1 MPSYNL
7 IGGTFLS
14 RSESFGSSTGG
25 ENSMLIPVLMLF
37 LLGLGVPM
45 FSMILGFTKETTAL
59 GWIAIMLV
67 SVAAIVGAVVIYVIA
82 RLQRRPE
89 E

>member
-1 MPSYNL
+1 M
-7 IGGTFLS
+7 F
-14 RSESFGSSTGG
+14 FHGG

-37 LLGLGVPM
+37 LLGLGVPI
-45 FSMILGFTKETTAL
+45 FSISLGFAKQTSGV

-67 SVAAIVGAVVIYVIA
+67 SVVAIMGAVVIYVVA

>member
-1 MPSYNL
+1 
-7 IGGTFLS
+7 
-14 RSESFGSSTGG
+14 
-25 ENSMLIPVLMLF
+25 MLVPVLMLF
-37 LLGLGVPM
+37 LLGLGVPI
-45 FSMILGFTKETTAL
+45 FSMILGVSQETTAV

-67 SVAAIVGAVVIYVIA
+67 SVAAIVGAVVIYVTA

>member
-1 MPSYNL
+1 
-7 IGGTFLS
+7 
-14 RSESFGSSTGG
+14 
-25 ENSMLIPVLMLF
+25 MLIPVLMLF
-37 LLGLGVPM
+37 LLGLGVPI
-45 FSMILGFTKETTAL
+45 FSMILGVTKETTAV

-67 SVAAIVGAVVIYVIA
+67 SVAAIVGAVVIYVTA

>member
-1 MPSYNL
+1 
-7 IGGTFLS
+7 
-14 RSESFGSSTGG
+14 
-25 ENSMLIPVLMLF
+25 MLIPVLMLF

-67 SVAAIVGAVVIYVIA
+67 SVAAIVGAVVIYVVA
-82 RLQRRPE
+82 RLQRKPE

>member
-1 MPSYNL
+1 
-7 IGGTFLS
+7 
-14 RSESFGSSTGG
+14 
-25 ENSMLIPVLMLF
+25 MLIPVLMLF
-37 LLGLGVPM
+37 LLGLGVPI
-45 FSMILGFTKETTAL
+45 FSISLGFTKQTSGV

-67 SVAAIVGAVVIYVIA
+67 SVVAIMGAVVIYVVA

>member
-1 MPSYNL
+1 
-7 IGGTFLS
+7 
-14 RSESFGSSTGG
+14 
-25 ENSMLIPVLMLF
+25 MLIPVLMLF
-37 LLGLGVPM
+37 LLGLGVPI
-45 FSMILGFTKETTAL
+45 FSMILGFAKETSGV

-67 SVAAIVGAVVIYVIA
+67 SVAAIVGAVVIYVVA

>member
-1 MPSYNL
+1 
-7 IGGTFLS
+7 
-14 RSESFGSSTGG
+14 
-25 ENSMLIPVLMLF
+25 MLIPVLMLF
-37 LLGLGVPM
+37 LLGLGVPI
-45 FSMILGFTKETTAL
+45 FSMILGFTRDTSGI

-67 SVAAIVGAVVIYVIA
+67 SIDAIVGAVVIYVVA

>member
-1 MPSYNL
+1 
-7 IGGTFLS
+7 
-14 RSESFGSSTGG
+14 
-25 ENSMLIPVLMLF
+25 MLIPVLMLF
-37 LLGLGVPM
+37 LLGLGVPI
-45 FSMILGFTKETTAL
+45 FSMILGFVKNTSGV

-67 SVAAIVGAVVIYVIA
+67 SIVAIIGAVVIYVVA